1 MSDNATGKQV
11 AYLAPGLAL
20 PILYD
25 IKRRGNRHAVE
36 EPPVNVVVERDQD
49 CPEGLPFYETR
60 VGDYDLM
67 VGEFMISC
75 LFIRLPQNCKDSEPA
90 LHAVGRSLILWY
102 YALEH
107 SSGRPVLMKNYKLS
121 VVSDDSIKDGFLLED
136 RAISILKIGQNLF
149 GSEEGHIV
157 EQRLLETILLYQ
169 YVHLE
174 HYWKEVSINDKDLI
188 EYYHCI
194 KNEVN
199 GKYSCYFEPLTPMAF
214 NNNIL
219 DSTWKEYLL
228 SRKYNIK
235 HILNVSNSLLK
246 HILKRSYN
254 IEFVDFIIRTTVFCL
269 VQDMQYKEAREKLKL
284 LSNTPINKKYIE
296 AELKYIEKSECTS

>member
-1 MSDNATGKQV
+1 MTFKIGHIERLFYWIFLFFGIFLFRAPYMCFVNKEFFECIIFLLLALLCNSITIYLALRTFDYLFVNDYGVKGLIHKSFHIKPVSFDIPWNDITKVTFAPGTKLRFVLTIYTKDNVSYEICSDNIGKT
-11 AYLAPGLAL
+11 
-20 PILYD
+20 
-25 IKRRGNRHAVE
+25 
-36 EPPVNVVVERDQD
+36 
-49 CPEGLPFYETR
+49 PE
-60 VGDYDLM
+60 
-67 VGEFMISC
+67 
-75 LFIRLPQNCKDSEPA
+75 
-90 LHAVGRSLILWY
+90 
-102 YALEH
+102 
-107 SSGRPVLMKNYKLS
+107 
-121 VVSDDSIKDGFLLED
+121 
-136 RAISILKIGQNLF
+136 
-149 GSEEGHIV
+149 
-157 EQRLLETILLYQ
+157 RLLETILLYQ

-214 NNNIL
+214 NNDIL

-296 AELKYIEKSECTS
+296 AELKYIEKSECTF